1 MGSPVPGSN
10 KKVNPLTP
18 PSKVSPRKR
27 RQVVVQPGGAGT
39 YSVDDEIVRT
49 MPITVS
55 QLNKIKKAYRV
66 K

>member
-1 MGSPVPGSN
+1 MGSPVPGNN
-10 KKVNPLTP
+10 KAVRPLIP
-18 PSKVSPRKR
+18 PKKR
-27 RQVVVQPGGAGT
+27 QRVVVQPGGAGA